1 MFEDS
6 DDTDSATDHSPL
18 VRQQPSDD
26 DTLHR
31 HTHIITGYLSMFEV
45 VVLVRQDCGLT
56 CSYSSVVGLLD
67 WWDYWSC
74 EV

>member
-1 MFEDS
+1 MFFIFPPLKGYMFEDS

-18 VRQQPSDD
+18 VRQQPTDD

-45 VVLVRQDCGLT
+45 VLLVRQDCDK
-56 CSYSSVVGLLD
+56 S
-67 WWDYWSC
+67 
-74 EV
+74 

>member
-18 VRQQPSDD
+18 VRQQPTED

-45 VVLVRQDCGLT
+45 VVLVRQDCDK
-56 CSYSSVVGLLD
+56 S
-67 WWDYWSC
+67 
-74 EV
+74 